1 MDKINIAK
9 KLSASDQHCFLT
21 LIGTVYNYDI
31 KVIKLEGEFVQ
42 YKHDNENEMFFVID
56 RAFYMHFRD
65 KIIHIGKGEMIVIPE
80 VDEHKPVAA
89 TE

>member
-1 MDKINIAK
+1 
-9 KLSASDQHCFLT
+9 
-21 LIGTVYNYDI
+21 
-31 KVIKLEGEFVQ
+31 
-42 YKHDNENEMFFVID
+42 MFFVID